1 MIDPRAS
8 IIEERLKGIK
18 RIIAVSSAKGGVGK
32 SMVAS
37 TLAVALSKKGKVG
50 LLDLDFYGPSSH
62 LILGAGELYPKEDY
76 GIVPPEV
83 AGVKLMSLIY
93 FTKDRPLAMRG
104 SNISDA
110 ILEIMAI
117 TRWGELD
124 YLVIDMPPGIGEET
138 LDVIRLIKRCE
149 FIVVTTQSKVAWEVV
164 KRLLSLF
171 KEMKV
176 KVIGI
181 VENMRLTEA
190 HSVEEHLGEFG
201 YKYLSGLP
209 FDTALEEAVGN
220 PEKILKTNYGK
231 ALKKIAEKL

>member
-1 MIDPRAS
+1 
-8 IIEERLKGIK
+8 
-18 RIIAVSSAKGGVGK
+18 
-32 SMVAS
+32 
-37 TLAVALSKKGKVG
+37 
-50 LLDLDFYGPSSH
+50 
-62 LILGAGELYPKEDY
+62 
-76 GIVPPEV
+76 
-83 AGVKLMSLIY
+83 GVKLMSLIY

-190 HSVEEHLGEFG
+190 HSIEAHLGEFG
-201 YKYLSGLP
+201 YRYLGGLP
-209 FDTALEEAVGN
+209 FDTTLEEAVGN
-220 PEKILKTNYGK
+220 PEKILKTDYGK